1 MQQSSKAEHAACTQA
16 RHAKRNNRTQPS
28 IAVVALARSM
38 LFCRRIRDS
47 VSDVQYYLLLDVH
60 ENAEDPEHGT
70 SLDVQVTD
78 GQSAW
83 VRNGLH
89 RPVTQI
95 ADWMSTA
102 KQALSEGSDRFTFI
116 ITPKKKPDILRIRW
130 EYHQEMSDFQGRLA
144 GQIDVEH
151 VVHETTVIQNILG
164 TALDNLSSLQASI
177 KQVQDQCN
185 MFRQEAETA
194 QKHVQDY
201 VEQKH
206 KKEAELYVKFAAV
219 LNEKKAKAIE
229 WKQKAEQAQE
239 TAQKASN
246 EGIAVEGTPPH
257 DFADTYSQSTDPS
270 DDDQGNIADNSHE
283 PETSSALDSHA
294 VSHEPPKASAQPA
307 QQHQSLEEQPSVALD
322 TQNDPAENSDM
333 QEGDLMDVDTVPIPA
348 EELDC
353 ATRKQAQA
361 NNVSNQPISEG
372 LNTAPRPAR
381 PKAMTRRRR

>member
-1 MQQSSKAEHAACTQA
+1 
-16 RHAKRNNRTQPS
+16 
-28 IAVVALARSM
+28 M

-47 VSDVQYYLLLDVH
+47 VSEAQYYLLIDVH
-60 ENAEDPEHGT
+60 ENAEDHEHGT

-78 GQSAW
+78 GHFAW
-83 VRNGLH
+83 AQNGLH

-130 EYHQEMSDFQGRLA
+130 EYYQEMSDFQGRLA

-151 VVHETTVIQNILG
+151 AVNETTVIQNVLG

-177 KQVQDQCN
+177 KQVQHQCN

-201 VEQKH
+201 VQQKH

-246 EGIAVEGTPPH
+246 EGIADEGTPPH

-294 VSHEPPKASAQPA
+294 ISQEPPKASAQPA

-322 TQNDPAENSDM
+322 TQNDPAEKTDM
-333 QEGDLMDVDTVPIPA
+333 QEGDLMDVDTVPIPE
-348 EELDC
+348 EELDR
-353 ATRKQAQA
+353 ATGKQVQA
-361 NNVSNQPISEG
+361 GIVSNQAIPEG
-372 LNTAPRPAR
+372 LNTARPAR